1 MIRVENLSYQ
11 IDGNAILSD
20 VCCTIPSGQVTA
32 LIGPN
37 GAGKSSL
44 LKLLGRIE
52 TLQTGRV
59 QINGLDLAQTH
70 SGRLARE
77 LSFMSQNLAVASRLR
92 VRELVAFGRWPH
104 CHGRPGPKDLEIC
117 ETALRNFDLLGL
129 ADRFLDELSGGQA
142 QRAHLAMTFA
152 QDTPWMLLDE
162 PLNNLDMAHARALM
176 RRLSDLRDAGR
187 SVVIVLH
194 DLNHAA
200 AWADHLIAMKN
211 GRIVA
216 EGDADEVITPQT
228 LAALYETDVQ
238 VLRYADRPL
247 VLHHI

>member
-20 VCCTIPSGQVTA
+20 INCTIPAGQVTA

-52 TLQTGRV
+52 PLQSGRV
-59 QINGLDLAQTH
+59 QINDLDLAQTR
-70 SGRLARE
+70 SGTLARE
-77 LSFMSQNLAVASRLR
+77 MSFMSQNLAVASRLR

-104 CHGRPGPKDLEIC
+104 CHGRPGPKDIDIC
-117 ETALRNFDLLGL
+117 EKALRQFDLLTL

-162 PLNNLDMAHARALM
+162 PLNNLDMAHSRALM
-176 RRLSDLRDAGR
+176 KRLSDLRDAGR

-228 LAALYETDVQ
+228 LAGLYETDVQ

>member
-1 MIRVENLSYQ
+1 MIRVADVNHQ
-11 IDGNAILSD
+11 IDDNPILTNVSCD
-20 VCCTIPSGQVTA
+20 IPQGEVTA

-37 GAGKSSL
+37 GAGKSTL
-44 LKLLGRIE
+44 LKLMGRIE
-52 TLQTGRV
+52 PLQTGHV
-59 QINGLDLAQTH
+59 AINDLDVGTTPSGQLALEMAYL
-70 SGRLARE
+70 G
-77 LSFMSQNLAVASRLR
+77 QNLSVASRLR
-92 VRELVAFGRWPH
+92 VRELIGFGRWPH
-104 CHGRPGPKDLEIC
+104 CKGHPGPVDHAAVHD
-117 ETALRNFDLLGL
+117 ALVTFDLVPF

-152 QDTPWMLLDE
+152 QSTPWMLLDE
-162 PLNNLDMAHARALM
+162 PLNNLDMAHSRALM
-176 RRLSDLRDAGR
+176 KRLSDLRDAGR

-211 GRIVA
+211 GRIAASGTA
-216 EGDADEVITPQT
+216 EEVLTPQT

-238 VLRYADRPL
+238 VLRYAGRPL